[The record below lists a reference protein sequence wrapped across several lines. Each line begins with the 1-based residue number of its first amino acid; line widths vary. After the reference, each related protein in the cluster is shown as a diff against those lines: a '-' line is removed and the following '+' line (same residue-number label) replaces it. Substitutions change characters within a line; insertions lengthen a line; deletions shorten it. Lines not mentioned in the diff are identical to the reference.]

1 MIAERLKL
9 EKLVTKALNE
19 AGSGTAACCCGLI
32 LPGLG
37 NCSAGG
43 DGNFWVAS
51 DEAAA
56 GDRCC

>member
-1 MIAERLKL
+1 MG
-9 EKLVTKALNE
+9 KLVTKALNE